1 MLWRFA
7 HRTGIRKVEM
17 YPNGSRCAQVTT
29 VAGFYNGS
37 APAGNALGFADGPVA
52 TAKFH
57 YIHGVAIRPLDAA
70 EAAEAAARQSQGAS
84 GSSSSSS
91 SSSGGSTEL
100 FAIDDFNQRV
110 RRVDL
115 TTNTVTTL
123 AGKGGSGCADGDGAE
138 ATFAPVGL
146 GVGRDGTVYV
156 ADYSN
161 HRIRAISAAT
171 DSSDGEKGQ

>member
-70 EAAEAAARQSQGAS
+70 EAAEA
-84 GSSSSSS
+84 SSSSSS

-100 FAIDDFNQRV
+100 FAIEDFNKRV
-110 RRVDL
+110 RRVDQ
-115 TTNTVTTL
+115 TTNTGTTL
-123 AGKGGSGCADGDGAE
+123 AGKGGSGCADGNGAE